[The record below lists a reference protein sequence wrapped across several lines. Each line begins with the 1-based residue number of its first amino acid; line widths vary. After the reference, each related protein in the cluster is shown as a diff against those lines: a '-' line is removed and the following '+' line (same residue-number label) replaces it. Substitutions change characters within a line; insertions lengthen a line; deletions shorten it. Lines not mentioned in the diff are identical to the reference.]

1 MKRAGI
7 PRVGP
12 TGEKRTFHSFRHTY
26 AKRALENGRRITW
39 LSRHLGHSSLK
50 VTTDVYG
57 HWEAG
62 ERRKEAQL
70 MQGLFGVWQ
79 VIRSKT
85 VYGDVAATGVNATVR
100 KPKGIAVH
108 FQGSGE
114 AAWGCSKGFSVSSWS
129 RQFTG
134 GGFHVLPYVRGKD
147 SCDVVASVSG
157 QHVARVWIYKARW

>member
-1 MKRAGI
+1 VKATLIGVLLAAVLTATAAAPGASDAG
-7 PRVGP
+7 R
-12 TGEKRTFHSFRHTY
+12 
-26 AKRALENGRRITW
+26 
-39 LSRHLGHSSLK
+39 
-50 VTTDVYG
+50 
-57 HWEAG
+57 
-62 ERRKEAQL
+62 
-70 MQGLFGVWQ
+70 WQ

-100 KPKGIAVH
+100 KPKGIAVR
-108 FQGSGE
+108 FQGSGV
-114 AAWGCSKGFSVSSWS
+114 AAWGCSKGVSVSSWS